1 MINATYTDILNEIRD
16 FFSRHQLVN
25 SFVDGQMY
33 DFQAKENIYSA
44 VVLVPTISNI
54 QNTQLNLSFDLYFVD
69 RITED
74 GSNTRDV
81 YNDELQIV
89 QDFIAYFSNRS
100 NNWNLDPENI
110 NIEPF
115 EQKFADLLGGWR
127 LSVSVLLPFYKN
139 VCEIPLA
146 NEAPIPLAPI
156 ADFTFF
162 MVTSNSV
169 RIENKSLYYDQLT
182 WTYDGANV
190 QNIDGDGNLF
200 YLEYPNAGTYTITL
214 TAKNEGYPDSV
225 ATKTITIL

>member
-74 GSNTRDV
+74 GGNTRNV
-81 YNDELQIV
+81 YNDELTIA
-89 QDFIAYFSNRS
+89 QDFISYFSNRS
-100 NNWNLDPENI
+100 NKWNLSPENI
-110 NIEPF
+110 SIEPF
-115 EQKFADLLGGWR
+115 EQKFDDILAGWR
-127 LSVSVLLPFYKN
+127 LSVSVLLPFFKN
-139 VCEIPLA
+139 VCEIPL
-146 NEAPIPLAPI
+146 NDVAPVPLPPV
-156 ADFTFF
+156 ADFNVYINGHN
-162 MVTSNSV
+162 VT
-169 RIENKSLYYDQLT
+169 ITNKSMFYDMIV

-190 QNIDGDGNLF
+190 QSLDGDGNLF
-200 YLEYPNAGTYTITL
+200 LLTYPNAGTYTITL
-214 TAKNEGYPDSV
+214 TAKNEGFPDSV
-225 ATKTITIL
+225 ATKTITII